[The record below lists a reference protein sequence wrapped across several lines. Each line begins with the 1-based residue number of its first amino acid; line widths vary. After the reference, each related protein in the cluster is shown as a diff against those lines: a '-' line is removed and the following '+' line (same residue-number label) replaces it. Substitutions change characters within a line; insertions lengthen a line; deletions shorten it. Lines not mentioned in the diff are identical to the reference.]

1 MKSAGMFA
9 ALAFA
14 IALVPSAA
22 MADDPNDP
30 DMRDPRNRA
39 RDRAIIKQMN
49 LDQLAHVR
57 ARDARYA
64 EGWKAYREAQNG
76 GGSNADYSQAR
87 AEGNR
92 ERTEYARDRARHE
105 QDRARHEQDRARH
118 EQDMAAWRRAVAK
131 CRAGHHEY
139 CDG

>member
-1 MKSAGMFA
+1 MKSAGMLA

-14 IALVPSAA
+14 IALVPCAA

-39 RDRAIIKQMN
+39 HDKAIIKQMN

-64 EGWKAYREAQNG
+64 DGWKAYREARNG
-76 GGSNADYSQAR
+76 GGGNADYSRAR
-87 AEGNR
+87 AENNR
-92 ERTEYARDRARHE
+92 QRADYERDRARHE
-105 QDRARHEQDRARH
+105 QD
-118 EQDMAAWRRAVAK
+118 MVAWRRAVAK
-131 CRAGHHEY
+131 CRAGQYEY

>member
-1 MKSAGMFA
+1 MKSAGILA

-30 DMRDPRNRA
+30 DMRDPRNQA

-49 LDQLAHVR
+49 LDQLALVR

-64 EGWKAYREAQNG
+64 ERWKAYRDARNG
-76 GGSNADYSQAR
+76 GRDNADYSR
-87 AEGNR
+87 AKAENNR
-92 ERTEYARDRARHE
+92 QSADYERDRARHE
-105 QDRARHEQDRARH
+105 QD
-118 EQDMAAWRRAVAK
+118 MTAWRRSVAM
-131 CRAGHHEY
+131 CRAGHYEY